1 MRKSLPRFSIPRP
14 AALSNYDDDDD
25 DDDDDDGDDDDDD
38 DDDEPPRGPL
48 VFTSWRPQQVFICAG
63 LPRRALTGSIGHRGR
78 RQPMVAARPRGTMG
92 PPLVR
97 SVSGPLSISGGGK
110 AWDLRPRDVG
120 VWRCRRSGDC
130 TASETTFPKHCL
142 RV

>member
-38 DDDEPPRGPL
+38 DDDDEPPRGPL

-63 LPRRALTGSIGHRGR
+63 LPRRALMGSILYGIGAVVSPWWPRALAAPWGHRWCG
-78 RQPMVAARPRGTMG
+78 ASRG
-92 PPLVR
+92 LFR
-97 SVSGPLSISGGGK
+97 FREGGK
-110 AWDLRPRDVG
+110 LG
-120 VWRCRRSGDC
+120 
-130 TASETTFPKHCL
+130 T
-142 RV
+142 